1 MISSKQLD
9 ELFIINNI
17 TSENIISISSEIP
30 SDAFEYDDYELDE
43 DGFVSGG
50 ASVKDIEWTW
60 DYWIESLWNNNE
72 FIQLLISLGNFTEK
86 EKQDI
91 IDGKVELTD
100 SKIMNTAFDKVLEDS
115 LSAYAE
121 KEEDSRAYESDPYS
135 YYGVSP
141 SDFV

>member
-9 ELFIINNI
+9 ELFIKNNI

-50 ASVKDIEWTW
+50 ASVKDIEWAW
-60 DYWIESLWNNNE
+60 NCWIESLLDNDE
-72 FIQLLISLGNFTEK
+72 FMQLLTSLGNFTEK

-91 IDGKVELTD
+91 LDGEVEFTD

-121 KEEDSRAYESDPYS
+121 AEEDSRAYESDPYF

-141 SDFV
+141 ADFV